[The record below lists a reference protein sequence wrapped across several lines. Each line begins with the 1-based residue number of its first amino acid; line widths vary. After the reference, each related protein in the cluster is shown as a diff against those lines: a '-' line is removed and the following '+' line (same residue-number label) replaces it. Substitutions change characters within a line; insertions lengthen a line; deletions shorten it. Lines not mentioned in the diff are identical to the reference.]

1 MKSKVVVGATSTR
14 KVEEKKEATKVLR
27 KGKGKGGG

>member
-1 MKSKVVVGATSTR
+1 MKSKVVVLATPTR
-14 KVEEKKEATKVLR
+14 KVEEKKGKNVLR